1 MTKETTRN
9 AKFYKKKMQ
18 ERNLNGKRRLGA
30 EAGTLGDKKK
40 DKPLTRTP

>member
-1 MTKETTRN
+1 MQNSTK
-9 AKFYKKKMQ
+9 KKKKMQ